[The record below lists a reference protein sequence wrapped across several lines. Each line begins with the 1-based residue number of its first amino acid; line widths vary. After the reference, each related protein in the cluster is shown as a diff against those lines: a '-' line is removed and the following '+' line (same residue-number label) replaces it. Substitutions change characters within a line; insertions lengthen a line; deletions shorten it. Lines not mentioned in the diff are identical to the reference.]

1 MESTSSS
8 SSSEIYNNIVSTEDA
23 EFDNRL
29 NVELSVVQMDD
40 FDGHSAITMSPDN
53 SDIGSGSDSGSGSDV
68 YCPDNR
74 VYYKAIT
81 CKEIEAK
88 LNREYTNGEELVNEI
103 DILSVYVKFQKRIF
117 IDAKNMMNLRLYSL
131 GVPSICISIAAS
143 ALTPFTSKTA
153 HSIITTYLNAILTV
167 FIILIIGLRLEA
179 SSTKYE
185 FIASKYSKLQ
195 DDMDDFYSKIAFIG
209 SRHEKEKMI
218 FTQMKKT
225 DHKIAEIKD
234 ESSIILLPHYL
245 RYLYPKISS
254 INIFSSIHSVEL
266 HRKNLIK
273 LLKGV
278 INEMRYINAK
288 WDAEDENK
296 KKDPKFNISG
306 FYRVKEQTRLT
317 TLKTMKGQLKTDL
330 TKYKNTYS
338 FIDGVFQQEINTKM
352 SRQIWWLYNILCFGF
367 TIEVNDKVLKFD

>member
-8 SSSEIYNNIVSTEDA
+8 SSSEIYNNIISTEDA

-29 NVELSVVQMDD
+29 NVELSVVQIDD

-53 SDIGSGSDSGSGSDV
+53 SDIGSGSDSGSGSEV

-74 VYYKAIT
+74 IYYKAIT

-117 IDAKNMMNLRLYSL
+117 IDAKNMMDLRLYSL

-153 HSIITTYLNAILTV
+153 HSIITTYLNAVLTV
-167 FIILIIGLRLEA
+167 LIILIIGLRLEA

-185 FIASKYSKLQ
+185 LIASKYSKLQ

-218 FTQMKKT
+218 FIQMKKT

-296 KKDPKFNISG
+296 KKDPKLNISG
-306 FYRVKEQTRLT
+306 LYRVKEQTRLS
-317 TLKTMKGQLKTDL
+317 TLKTMKLQLKTDL

-338 FIDGVFQQEINTKM
+338 FINGVFQQEINTKM